1 MVGKS
6 LLCLFFV
13 LGIALNSSGCAAP
26 LVVRAVKKRQ
36 DDKKQE
42 QEQQEQQEQKPQQ
55 ESQQK

>member
-1 MVGKS
+1 MAGKS

-26 LVVRAVKKRQ
+26 LIVKAVKKRQ
-36 DDKKQE
+36 DGKKQE
-42 QEQQEQQEQKPQQ
+42 QQQQEQQEQKPQQ

>member
-1 MVGKS
+1 MTGKS
-6 LLCLFFV
+6 LLCLLFV

-42 QEQQEQQEQKPQQ
+42 QQEQQEQQPQQ